1 MHEDKLRKVVV
12 NWIFQGNPDYFDVDS
27 YLRDCSVVNWTV
39 RQKHLSSQINI
50 GDKVY
55 FWRSSGEKK
64 GTAGIIAIGEI
75 VELPRVF
82 AEDLEA
88 LKYWKVSD
96 GAVSEL
102 RVVVN
107 VTHRLPPRS
116 IYSRK
121 SISENPT
128 LSKLKILKFANATN
142 YKITDD
148 ESLALHEGFFSASK
162 QEISLEISAYS
173 WTIESSTVANKVLDR
188 SAFLHRGT
196 GIPKEI
202 RPFFLERELSPGE
215 SHPVSLVFQGQTYA
229 AHIDMEGQ
237 DTARTRL
244 FWNVDFTSL
253 LKETFPHHYQQYST
267 NQTPDTQVILRL
279 KRLSGFDSYE
289 VSFTGE
295 IPAEAVEQDIESE
308 ELEEKGPQKEGGVR
322 EYYGK
327 RYERSAVNRQ
337 QAIKFHG
344 LSCNACG
351 FNFEKVYGA
360 RGADYIEVHHVKP
373 IHTYE
378 QEQHVDP
385 KTDLI
390 TLCSNCH
397 RMTHRDRCNVL
408 SMDALKE
415 LISELRGAAD
425 E

>member
-1 MHEDKLRKVVV
+1 MSQPTRLPGRLVEKILSAMVLFDKEHRSSPEWL
-12 NWIFQGNPDYFDVDS
+12 NWEENKAHKYAILHN
-27 YLRDCSVVNWTV
+27 
-39 RQKHLSSQINI
+39 
-50 GDKVY
+50 DKVY
-55 FWRSSGEKK
+55 PVKK
-64 GTAGIIAIGEI
+64 I
-75 VELPRVF
+75 VSLATGVP
-82 AEDLEA
+82 
-88 LKYWKVSD
+88 
-96 GAVSEL
+96 VSEFSGGREANGYVTGLGFQVVSL
-102 RVVVN
+102 RAFSW
-107 VTHRLPPRS
+107 S
-116 IYSRK
+116 IESG
-121 SISENPT
+121 SVAH
-128 LSKLKILKFANATN
+128 KILDK
-142 YKITDD
+142 
-148 ESLALHEGFFSASK
+148 
-162 QEISLEISAYS
+162 
-173 WTIESSTVANKVLDR
+173 

-202 RPFFLERELSPGE
+202 RLFFLDRDLSSGER
-215 SHPVSLVFQGQTYA
+215 HPVSLVFQGHAFA

-237 DTARTRL
+237 DSARTRL
-244 FWNVDFTSL
+244 FWNADFTSL

-279 KRLSGFDSYE
+279 KRLSGYDRYE
-289 VSFTGE
+289 VSFAGE
-295 IPAEAVEQDIESE
+295 IPTDAVEQDIQSE

-337 QAIKFHG
+337 QAIKIHG

-397 RMTHRDRCNVL
+397 RMTHRDRNNVL

-415 LISELRGAAD
+415 LIGK
-425 E
+425 